1 MESFFEYTIWPL
13 KSKLYRLAY
22 LWVKDRDVARDLVQE
37 VFEKALKN
45 ENKLRELENPVGW
58 MVRCL
63 KNESLHHHRSKR
75 KFVSINDM
83 EFQAENEEQIELEVE
98 FNRVF
103 LFLDAIPEKQRE
115 IFQLR
120 EVEGLT
126 YEEISDYLEISLDQ
140 VKVNLH
146 RARKALREYLIGK
159 QDER

>member
-1 MESFFEYTIWPL
+1 MESFFEHTIWPL
-13 KSKLYRLAY
+13 KSKLYRLAF
-22 LWVKDRDVARDLVQE
+22 LWVKDHDVARDLVQE

-45 ENKLRELENPVGW
+45 EDTLRELENPVGW

-63 KNESLHHHRSKR
+63 KNQSLQHHRSRR

-83 EFQAENEEQIELEVE
+83 EFEAENEEQIELEL
-98 FNRVF
+98 NRVF

-146 RARKALREYLIGK
+146 RARKALRKYLIGK